1 MIISVHRPKDMSP
14 KRVGFCIPFC
24 LSLKGLFVLIFLT
37 ACQPLIQAQIGSQ
50 TKIPVSA
57 PHQNYTITSAEQNQ
71 PIEPASTTLTAE
83 DIAAAPLHADT
94 KSGEKP
100 VNKPDIKE
108 TEQPTIKIT
117 RSSEPE
123 TPTIKPTFN
132 PADLVGRTNSY
143 VSSLFGQADFKRTEG
158 VIHVLQYL
166 QPDCVIDLF
175 INIASKMDVALSPD
189 AKVSDWA
196 MRERTI
202 NQPLNQTLCKQQF
215 YERKL

>member
-1 MIISVHRPKDMSP
+1 MSP

-71 PIEPASTTLTAE
+71 PTKPASTTLTAE

-108 TEQPTIKIT
+108 TEQPIIKIT

-123 TPTIKPTFN
+123 TPTVKPTFN

-158 VIHVLQYL
+158 VIHVLQYR
-166 QPDCVIDLF
+166 QADCVIDLF
-175 INIASKMDVALSPD
+175 IKRVDTGGARPPEN
-189 AKVSDWA
+189 AKILGWA

-202 NQPLNQTLCKQQF
+202 NKPLNQILCQQQF